1 MLRRRVGNS
10 AASSFM
16 KITSTLSKPE
26 RYIINIITSNL
37 TSASRPATLLEIS
50 MPALRGVE
58 LLEVA
63 ISAIKIALSIIGK
76 KEVP

>member
-1 MLRRRVGNS
+1 
-10 AASSFM
+10 M

-26 RYIINIITSNL
+26 RYIINIITPNL
-37 TSASRPATLLEIS
+37 TSASRSATLLEIS

-63 ISAIKIALSIIGK
+63 ILAIKIALLIIGK